1 MNEGKIANLIQITN
15 QKIDLLNSH
24 LEDHDVNAF
33 YHVVRHDPQ
42 PDYITLMIQDLDFLM
57 ARSNI
62 QTDDVDKPYL
72 EVRGLLQDLRKS
84 LQQSENRSESNQE
97 QKNN

>member
-24 LEDHDVNAF
+24 LEDKDVNTF
-33 YHVVRHDPQ
+33 YHVVRHNPR

-57 ARSNI
+57 ARSDI
-62 QTDDVDKPYL
+62 SDGSVDEPYL
-72 EVRGLLQDLRKS
+72 EVRELLQDLRKS
-84 LQQSENRSESNQE
+84 LQKEEYIADEDKSST
-97 QKNN
+97 NN